1 MKEKSMSIT
10 EARAQL
16 LALSKTAR
24 RRMARVVMT
33 NKGEAESVLMGIN
46 DYRSL
51 LATVELSQRP
61 DIMSSIRDAISD
73 IRDGRT
79 MTMEEAHGVLRKVGE
94 QTTKAVEIE

>member
-24 RRMARVVMT
+24 RRMARVVIT

-61 DIMSSIRDAISD
+61 DIMNSIREAISD

-79 MTMEEAHGVLRKVGE
+79 LTMEEARGALHKVGD
-94 QTTKAVEIE
+94 QTTEAVEIE

>member
-1 MKEKSMSIT
+1 MKEKSIPIT

-61 DIMSSIRDAISD
+61 DIMAAIRQAITD

-79 MTMEEAHGVLRKVGE
+79 MTMEEARAALREVSAE
-94 QTTKAVEIE
+94 ATEAAEAE